1 MMAITSDID
10 YTCILNRKNIGGEKS
25 SSRSSL
31 DRLSNDNYSISP
43 YNYKYDDN
51 FNKFISQIE
60 MRLLKSIDLH
70 DLINDDSNMEVKK
83 ELQRNNID
91 ELLAGANFL
100 QTLLNFLILYLS
112 RSLQPLNLEI
122 MRLIPSV
129 NSIDLLDRY
138 LID

>member
-1 MMAITSDID
+1 MAITSDID
-10 YTCILNRKNIGGEKS
+10 YTCILNRKNIGEKS

-31 DRLSNDNYSISP
+31 DRLSNDNYSIGP

-129 NSIDLLDRY
+129 NSIDILV
-138 LID
+138 I